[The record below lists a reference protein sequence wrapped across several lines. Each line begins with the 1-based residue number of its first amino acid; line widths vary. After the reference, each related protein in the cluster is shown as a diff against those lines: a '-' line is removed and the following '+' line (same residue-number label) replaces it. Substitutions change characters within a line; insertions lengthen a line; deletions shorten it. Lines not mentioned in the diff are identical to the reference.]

1 MEHLSTVTCFL
12 VIARTGDKFWDKPGI
27 DSSDS
32 SRVQRQETWPHWAL
46 PGCFGFSTSKP
57 YRPYLIFPV
66 HSFSNLAEFR
76 DRRFT
81 TRNQPDWRS
90 ERSESSCSW
99 LVNGLMFDKSL
110 PTGDDSP
117 WLQWLQYSFRAM
129 AWNCS
134 RKATYIGGCS
144 FFFGWKGN
152 FGIFDIFDVNPDYHY
167 IGANPLKQPVISVI
181 WCWQH
186 RTKHW

>member
-117 WLQWLQYSFRAM
+117 WLQWQISPY
-129 AWNCS
+129 W
-134 RKATYIGGCS
+134 
-144 FFFGWKGN
+144 GWFTMTTVTTVFIKGN
-152 FGIFDIFDVNPDYHY
+152 GLKLQPKSHLYRWVFLFWVKRELWDIRY
-167 IGANPLKQPVISVI
+167 I
-181 WCWQH
+181 WCQSWLSLY
-186 RTKHW
+186 WG